1 MLKFVQLISLVS
13 QKRKQTKMPRKS
25 IVGFSGFKPKYS
37 GSVNEDPLIRS
48 ILENKTV
55 DEILKEKEEPK
66 T

>member
-1 MLKFVQLISLVS
+1 
-13 QKRKQTKMPRKS
+13 MPRKS
-25 IVGFSGFKPKYS
+25 IVGFSGFKPKYSGFKPKYS

-55 DEILKEKEEPK
+55 DEILKEKEEAK

>member
-1 MLKFVQLISLVS
+1 
-13 QKRKQTKMPRKS
+13 MPRKS

>member
-13 QKRKQTKMPRKS
+13 QKRKQKMSRKH
-25 IVGFSGFKPKYS
+25 IVGFGGFKPKYN

-55 DEILKEKEEPK
+55 EEILKESEAAKK
-66 T
+66 